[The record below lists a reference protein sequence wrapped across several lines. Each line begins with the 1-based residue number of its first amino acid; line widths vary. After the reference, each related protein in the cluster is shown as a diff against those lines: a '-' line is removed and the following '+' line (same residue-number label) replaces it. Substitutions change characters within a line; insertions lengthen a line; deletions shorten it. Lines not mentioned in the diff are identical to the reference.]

1 METRATHT
9 ATAGS
14 DYLPL
19 AKAKARIKQAFLG
32 GAVMTS
38 KAGNYIGHT
47 VDFRKC
53 VSRLRR
59 EGLNI
64 RDRWE
69 ANPDDG
75 RKFKVYYLDG
85 E

>member
-14 DYLPL
+14 AYLPL
-19 AKAKARIKQAFLG
+19 VKAKARIKQAFLG